1 MKLLTK
7 IIFIGLIAFSFIG
20 CTKVE
25 GLGGRA
31 MIKAAELRAGGEVK
45 GAGGL
50 EYGHGN
56 RGMETCFAL

>member
-1 MKLLTK
+1 
-7 IIFIGLIAFSFIG
+7 
-20 CTKVE
+20 
-25 GLGGRA
+25 